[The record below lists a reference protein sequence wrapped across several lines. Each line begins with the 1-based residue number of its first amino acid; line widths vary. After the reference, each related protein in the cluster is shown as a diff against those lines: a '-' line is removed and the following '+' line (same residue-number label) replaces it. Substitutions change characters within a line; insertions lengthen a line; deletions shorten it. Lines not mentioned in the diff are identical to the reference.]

1 MNKIKPHTQLLIYIA
16 TNKYHYFYSE
26 HYHLSVKL
34 LSSVIKEN
42 ILLYNLYCNNN
53 PVPYSIS
60 IVFKEC

>member
-1 MNKIKPHTQLLIYIA
+1 MYIA

-42 ILLYNLYCNNN
+42 IVLENLYCNNN
-53 PVPYSIS
+53 PVHYIINS
-60 IVFKEC
+60 VFKRVLEYIMK